1 MTRSPIAPACLNRV
15 CAVVCFHNCDEMHAA
30 VATLIEQGSEAYELD
45 EIDDENPAAVWI
57 AVDVITDLSL
67 DQMDFA
73 VRSFHGVVVEIE
85 KVRDKS

>member
-1 MTRSPIAPACLNRV
+1 MLNRMYTV
-15 CAVVCFHNCDEMHAA
+15 ICFHNCDETHAA
-30 VATLIEQGSEAYELD
+30 VATLVEQGVRELD
-45 EIDDENPAAVWI
+45 EIDDDNPAAVWI

-73 VRSFHGVVVEIE
+73 VRPFHGVVVEIE